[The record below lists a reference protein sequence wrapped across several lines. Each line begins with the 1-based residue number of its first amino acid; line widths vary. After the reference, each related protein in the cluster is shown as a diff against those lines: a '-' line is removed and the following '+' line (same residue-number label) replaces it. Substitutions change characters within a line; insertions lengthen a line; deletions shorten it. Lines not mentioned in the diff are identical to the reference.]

1 MTYIQDFSGM
11 DVYGPFANEYD
22 AHEYASIRQIS
33 TYQMLT
39 QDDVEREHLVERG
52 YVQRPR

>member
-1 MTYIQDFSGM
+1 MTYIQDCAGM
-11 DVYGPFANEYD
+11 DVYGPFASEYD

-39 QDDVEREHLVERG
+39 QDDIDNEHLIERG
-52 YVQRPR
+52 YVRRPR

>member
-1 MTYIQDFSGM
+1 MTYIQDCSAM
-11 DVYGPFANEYD
+11 DVYGPFASEYD

-39 QDDVEREHLVERG
+39 QDDIEREHLVERG
-52 YVQRPR
+52 YVRRPR